1 MTKYFLYICIGT
13 RTFWTGK
20 WTLHSSK
27 PLQRRVK
34 SARKGIRKAPK
45 RKDIPNKERYM
56 PIIHT
61 VRNFDT
67 FQRRDLPR
75 VGEKR
80 HERHLQ
86 VSSRRWNIRILERR
100 GCPPSFTFAVTF
112 SPKEWCM
119 TSLRRRGL
127 RWGWKSGTQFFVSW
141 EISNNSRWK
150 LRRPCHVSSTTPT
163 SNSLSDAKSVLRL
176 GFRFWHSHHNN
187 KRLL

>member
-13 RTFWTGK
+13 RTFRTGK
-20 WTLHSSK
+20 RTLHSSK

-45 RKDIPNKERYM
+45 RKDIPDKEGYM
-56 PIIHT
+56 PIIHA

-86 VSSRRWNIRILERR
+86 VSSWRWNIHIVER
-100 GCPPSFTFAVTF
+100 GYPPHSH
-112 SPKEWCM
+112 SP
-119 TSLRRRGL
+119 
-127 RWGWKSGTQFFVSW
+127 
-141 EISNNSRWK
+141 
-150 LRRPCHVSSTTPT
+150 
-163 SNSLSDAKSVLRL
+163 SLSPRWSDV
-176 GFRFWHSHHNN
+176 
-187 KRLL
+187 